1 MDGELNGMTWRGVV
15 RQAIAGLGWA
25 GLGVEWSGVEWHGV
39 AGHCWEWLSIK
50 DRGQE
55 SKLGGEMIIDNVLYV
70 DLIIKL
76 LNKKC

>member
-1 MDGELNGMTWRGVV
+1 MDGELNGMMWCGVV

-25 GLGVEWSGVEWHGV
+25 GRGVEWHGV